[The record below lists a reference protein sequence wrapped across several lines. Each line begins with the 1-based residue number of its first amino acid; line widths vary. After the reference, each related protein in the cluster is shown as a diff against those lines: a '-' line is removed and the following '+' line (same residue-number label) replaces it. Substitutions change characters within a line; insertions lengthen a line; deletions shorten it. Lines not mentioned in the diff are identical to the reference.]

1 MEHKESRLLPLY
13 AFIAKKWLRS
23 SPYEAKKELIATK
36 RFILK
41 AERQH
46 KHTGIGLDIISTF
59 SVHTRYTS
67 GDKTNWWYKKYLVD
81 HDGNYTLLREGCY
94 PYDWE

>member
-1 MEHKESRLLPLY
+1 MVHKDPRLLPLY
-13 AFIAKKWLRS
+13 ALIAKKWLRS
-23 SPYEAKKELIATK
+23 SPYEGKKELIATK

-46 KHTGIGLDIISTF
+46 RRTGVGLDIISTF
-59 SVHTRYTS
+59 SVHTRYKV
-67 GDKTNWWYKKYLVD
+67 GDKTDWWYKKYLVD
-81 HDGNYTLLREGCY
+81 HDGNYSLLREGRY